1 MLRNY
6 LKTALRNLWK
16 HKSYTL
22 INILG
27 LAIGVACV
35 LLILLYVQSELSVDS
50 FHDNKDQIYRLNIQV
65 TNPQTGEV
73 RERAV
78 GPYRLADELKNDFS
92 DFSHIIRFAPQGRE
106 MVEFDDQQFLEEQLA
121 FVEPEVFEVFNFP
134 LITGDPQTALD
145 NPFSLVLSEETAER
159 YFGSENAVGK
169 GLVIRD
175 QVFEVTG
182 IMENIPNN
190 SQFQLDIMVSMNCA
204 RQLFSRIVLENWG
217 EGYVETYVVV
227 PDNQEAAGFEDRLQA
242 FVDVKLNDWS
252 AASPKILM
260 QPLTDIYLHS
270 KDIAGFATG
279 GDITYVYAFSLIAL
293 FILIIACINYMNLAT
308 ARSSV
313 RAREVGMRKVVGA
326 SRGQLISQFLSE
338 SVLLTLIAL
347 VIAVGIVYLALP
359 AFSQLADRQISLSMV
374 NNWAILGGL
383 AAIAVLVGVA
393 AGSYPALLL
402 SGYKPVSVFSGQ
414 LQKGLKGGLLRKV
427 LVSFQFATSIFLLIV
442 TGIVYQQVQY
452 CKNMDLGFDKEH
464 LVLIPGTPIDM
475 RGQYDQF
482 TERLLGNPRIVSA
495 AGSSRVPPGRLS
507 SSIGTRPEGVPE
519 EQRKGMQ
526 TVWTD
531 FGFIE
536 TMGFEMAAG
545 RSFSRDFPSDANNA
559 FILNEAAVED
569 IGWTN
574 ESAVGK
580 GFGSAEI
587 RDWNSGQ
594 WENRDGVVVGVLKDF
609 HFESMKEEIEPT
621 VYFVSPYMAWN
632 YVVRVKPDNIPQTI
646 GFIEEVWKDFNPESP
661 FEHTFVDEN
670 FASLYD
676 TEERQGNIFGLFA
689 LLAIFIAC
697 LGLIGLASFTAEQK
711 RKEIGIRKILGA
723 SSFNIVTMLS
733 REFTWLVLFAFVV
746 ASPIAWYLMNN
757 WLQDFAYRI
766 SIGIPVFILACVLA
780 LLIAWVTVGWQT
792 ARAANSNPVK
802 ALRQGGI

>member
-6 LKTALRNLWK
+6 LKTAIRNLWK
-16 HKSYTL
+16 YKGYTF
-22 INILG
+22 INIIG

-35 LLILLYVQSELSVDS
+35 MLILLYVQSEVSIDG
-50 FHDNKDQIYRLNIQV
+50 FHENKDRIYRLNIQV

-73 RERAV
+73 RERAI

-106 MVEFDDQQFLEEQLA
+106 LIEFDDQQFLEERLA
-121 FVEPEVFEVFNFP
+121 FVDPEVFDVFNFP
-134 LITGDPQTALD
+134 LITGDPSTALD

-159 YFGSENAVGK
+159 YFGSENPIGK
-169 GLVIRD
+169 GLTIRD
-175 QVFEVTG
+175 QIFEVTG
-182 IMENIPNN
+182 IMENVPNN
-190 SQFQLDIMVSMNCA
+190 SQFQFDILVSMNCA

-217 EGYVETYVVV
+217 EGYVETFAVV
-227 PDNQEAAGFEDRLQA
+227 PENKEPADYEERLQA
-242 FVDVKLNDWS
+242 FVDVKLNAWS
-252 AASPKILM
+252 QASPKLLM
-260 QPLTDIYLHS
+260 QALPQIYLHS
-270 KDIAGFATG
+270 KDIAGFTTG

-326 SRGQLISQFLSE
+326 SRSQLIGQFLSE

-347 VIAVGIVYLALP
+347 VIAFGLVYLVLP
-359 AFSQLADRQISLSMV
+359 AFNQLADRQISLSMV
-374 NNWAILGGL
+374 SSWTIIGGL
-383 AAIAVLVGVA
+383 SAIAVLVGVA

-402 SGYKPVSVFSGQ
+402 SGYKPVAVFSGQ
-414 LQKGLKGGLLRKV
+414 LQQGLKGGLLRKI

-442 TGIVYQQVQY
+442 TGIVYQQLQF
-452 CKNMDLGFDKEH
+452 CRNMDLGFDKDH
-464 LVLIPGTPIDM
+464 LVLIPGTPADM

-482 TERLLGNPRIVSA
+482 TERLLSNPQITSA

-545 RSFSRDFPSDANNA
+545 RAFSKDFPSDANNA

-574 ESAVGK
+574 ESAIGK

-594 WENRDGVVVGVLKDF
+594 WENRDGVVIGVLKDF

-632 YVVRVKPDNIPQTI
+632 YVVRIKPGNIPQTI
-646 GFIEEVWKDFNPESP
+646 DHIEGVWKDFNPEAP
-661 FEHTFVDEN
+661 FEYTFVDEN
-670 FASLYD
+670 FASLYA

-711 RKEIGIRKILGA
+711 RKEIGIRKVLGA
-723 SSFNIVTMLS
+723 SSFNIISMLS
-733 REFTWLVLFAFVV
+733 KEFTWLVIFAFVV
-746 ASPIAWYLMNN
+746 ASPIAWYLMNT

-766 SIGIPVFILACVLA
+766 SIGLPIFIVACIVA
-780 LLIAWVTVGWQT
+780 LLIAWITVGVQT
-792 ARAANSNPVK
+792 ARAANANPVK
-802 ALRQGGI
+802 ALRQG